1 MHRTDLSS
9 VSIISAAAVLNM
21 RINFVK
27 SIVCKKKKLE
37 INYDL
42 ILLGVITYLLWME
55 FNDKDE
61 KYSTLNKS

>member
-42 ILLGVITYLLWME
+42 ILLGVITYLL
-55 FNDKDE
+55 
-61 KYSTLNKS
+61 